1 MTERQLT
8 TGTPSLLRAINAR
21 TILELIRRS
30 GPIARAQV
38 ARDSGLSK
46 PTVSLG
52 LAALLEAGLVREVGR
67 ASGPRGP
74 SAPLYEPHPEA
85 GRGAGPHVRPPR
97 VAAAIAHHRGTLPA
111 P

>member
-1 MTERQLT
+1 MAERPLP

-21 TILELIRRS
+21 TILELIQRT
-30 GPIARAQV
+30 GPVSRAQV

-67 ASGPRGP
+67 SSGRRGP
-74 SAPLYEPHPEA
+74 APCS
-85 GRGAGPHVRPPR
+85 
-97 VAAAIAHHRGTLPA
+97 TS
-111 P
+111 

>member
-1 MTERQLT
+1 LLERPL

-21 TILELIRRS
+21 AILELIQRS
-30 GPIARAQV
+30 GPVSRAQV

-52 LAALLEAGLVREVGR
+52 LAALVEAGLVREVGR
-67 ASGPRGP
+67 SSGGRGP
-74 SAPLYEPHPEA
+74 SAVLYELNPEA
-85 GRGAGPHVRPPR
+85 GWVAGIDVGRRWVR
-97 VAAAIAHHRGTLPA
+97 AAIADITGA